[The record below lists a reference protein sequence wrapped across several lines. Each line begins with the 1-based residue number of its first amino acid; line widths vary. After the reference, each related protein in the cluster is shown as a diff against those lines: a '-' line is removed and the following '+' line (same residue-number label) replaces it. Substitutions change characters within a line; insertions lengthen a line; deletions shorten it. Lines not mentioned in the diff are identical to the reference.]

1 MKTLAKPRATKA
13 AKLPKWELRLY
24 VADNTSK
31 SVEAFRNLTRLCEEH
46 VAGRYHIE
54 VIDLVKNPQLAQGDQ
69 ILAVPAVVRKLPAP
83 MRKMIGNLAD
93 TERVLV
99 GLDLRPH
106 AALPFSTPNM
116 GEAAQRGG

>member
-1 MKTLAKPRATKA
+1 MKTITKLRAIKA
-13 AKLPKWELRLY
+13 ATPPKWELRLY

-31 SVEAFRNLTRLCEEH
+31 SIEAFRNLTQMCEEH

-83 MRKMIGNLAD
+83 MRKMIGTLAD
-93 TERVLV
+93 TEKVLV

-106 AALPFSTPNM
+106 GATPFAAAPSI
-116 GEAAQRGG
+116 R